1 MRTCPDKNLFFHSA
15 VWYYN
20 TMNKLITQDPDILN
34 GKPIIKG
41 TRMSVESILELLAS
55 GMEVDEILKD
65 YPILKKEHV
74 LAAVEYASRLVG
86 KTQSYVFETDK
97 TAHSQTIPHEISRR
111 R

>member
-1 MRTCPDKNLFFHSA
+1 
-15 VWYYN
+15 
-20 TMNKLITQDPDILN
+20 MNKLITQDPDILG

-55 GMEVDEILKD
+55 GMEINEILED

-74 LAAVEYASRLVG
+74 LAAIKYASKLVG
-86 KTQSYVFETDK
+86 KTESYLFNTAK
-97 TAHSQTIPHEISRR
+97 TANSQATAHEVSRR